1 MQGDKEITARDGKKD
16 IAWRTDVLDTLI
28 EVLLVERYRIFTD
41 IQQEAA
47 VGCGDWQEE
56 HFWDTLSRALD
67 EDGDEM
73 DGKCGQ
79 ILHRHGKSYVVWK
92 AMPSG

>member
-56 HFWDTLSRALD
+56 HFWGTLSLALD
-67 EDGDEM
+67 EDYGSCCMRTLRFRGDME
-73 DGKCGQ
+73 
-79 ILHRHGKSYVVWK
+79 K
-92 AMPSG
+92 A